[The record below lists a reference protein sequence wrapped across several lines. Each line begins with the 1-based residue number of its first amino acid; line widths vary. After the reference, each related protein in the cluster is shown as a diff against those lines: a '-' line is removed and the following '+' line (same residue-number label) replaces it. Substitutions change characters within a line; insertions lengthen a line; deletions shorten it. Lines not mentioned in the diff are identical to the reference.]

1 MKRNSNTMIRKIR
14 TGAICAI
21 LIGGPAIGRAE
32 PLAADDPTG
41 IIKKPIPD
49 KTVVF
54 TFDDS
59 CLSNATIAAPILK
72 KHGYGGTFY
81 ISDAYGFRDRKDW
94 YMTWRQVKGLDDDGF
109 EIGNHTR
116 GHGLLSHTDQPGLQ
130 AYIWT
135 LEDLAISNRITKPT
149 TLAWPFYVVNTKF
162 YPLLGSWGYTF
173 GRGGHGRVYRPAVD
187 HPLDAPSFA
196 VGGVGMTIEGFIKAV
211 QQAVAGRVVVLTFH
225 GTPDMEHAGVGTD
238 PDLFEDMVEYC
249 KANKYN
255 VIAMRDLAEYIDTA
269 KAAKLPPTQDKLEN
283 PGPELRVK
291 DDKPF
296 VRRQRPSRG
305 YAFPTEL
312 TGPWKI
318 KDLFRLNLP
327 GSVSGA
333 INGSKITLH
342 VPASADV
349 KALAPVFELGRA
361 AKAVPPSGT
370 VRDFTTPQTY
380 AVTAQ
385 DGSTYDYTVQAVP
398 TKVPMQF
405 TWTSS
410 NPGGFDDAAQW
421 KDNLGA
427 IAAPAASGSTD
438 TILDFYIPGKYAV
451 TRENEGDFVLN
462 QLNFGTAFLTLA
474 SKGPLVFTKS
484 KAYGTMPYINS
495 QNRAIVTV
503 NAPIRL
509 DADLTFDGIKTDD
522 TRVILQGAI
531 SGTGALIKN
540 GTHMVIIGN
549 PTNSFGGGT
558 IINDGTVSFSS
569 QGLGAGPIK
578 VDKLGAVG
586 IGGTPVMNS
595 LTANG
600 GSVFT
605 GGRGIWSGPVKLLGN
620 TIVNSIE
627 FLEFDNKKE
636 GISGPGGFTMT
647 GQRVDHG
654 VKCGS
659 VKLSGRNTYTGV
671 TKIEMGLMEVMSSL
685 YNNEPARWTPAN
697 IIVNGAA
704 GELRLH
710 VGGVGEFT
718 AEQAGIM
725 LRNIATGVNH
735 NGLMAGATFGVDTT
749 KATTVQE
756 LSGMIA
762 DSKGPGGGSVSL
774 KKCGPGTLKL
784 SGANTHSGQTIITGG
799 TLSIDSFN
807 SVVKGK
813 ASSSLGAP
821 KTDANAEIMISGGS
835 TLVYTG
841 KGETTDRNLNLPG
854 AGDSITL
861 DQSGTGLLKLTS
873 SFVMSGYGENK
884 TVVLAG
890 SSAGNG
896 ELAFNIDNVY
906 DRKEKAF
913 TSITK
918 SGTGTWAL
926 SGTNTYTGPT
936 TVKQG
941 TLLLTKVQSLGDKTE
956 VSVDDGAMLALN
968 FKGEMHISKLM
979 LDGKPQPAGTY
990 SAATAPKFIKGEGS
1004 LKIDGK

>member
-1 MKRNSNTMIRKIR
+1 
-14 TGAICAI
+14 
-21 LIGGPAIGRAE
+21 
-32 PLAADDPTG
+32 
-41 IIKKPIPD
+41 
-49 KTVVF
+49 
-54 TFDDS
+54 
-59 CLSNATIAAPILK
+59 
-72 KHGYGGTFY
+72 
-81 ISDAYGFRDRKDW
+81 
-94 YMTWRQVKGLDDDGF
+94 
-109 EIGNHTR
+109 
-116 GHGLLSHTDQPGLQ
+116 
-130 AYIWT
+130 
-135 LEDLAISNRITKPT
+135 
-149 TLAWPFYVVNTKF
+149 
-162 YPLLGSWGYTF
+162 
-173 GRGGHGRVYRPAVD
+173 
-187 HPLDAPSFA
+187 
-196 VGGVGMTIEGFIKAV
+196 
-211 QQAVAGRVVVLTFH
+211 
-225 GTPDMEHAGVGTD
+225 
-238 PDLFEDMVEYC
+238 
-249 KANKYN
+249 
-255 VIAMRDLAEYIDTA
+255 
-269 KAAKLPPTQDKLEN
+269 
-283 PGPELRVK
+283 
-291 DDKPF
+291 
-296 VRRQRPSRG
+296 
-305 YAFPTEL
+305 
-312 TGPWKI
+312 
-318 KDLFRLNLP
+318 
-327 GSVSGA
+327 
-333 INGSKITLH
+333 
-342 VPASADV
+342 
-349 KALAPVFELGRA
+349 
-361 AKAVPPSGT
+361 
-370 VRDFTTPQTY
+370 
-380 AVTAQ
+380 
-385 DGSTYDYTVQAVP
+385 
-398 TKVPMQF
+398 
-405 TWTSS
+405 
-410 NPGGFDDAAQW
+410 
-421 KDNLGA
+421 
-427 IAAPAASGSTD
+427 
-438 TILDFYIPGKYAV
+438 
-451 TRENEGDFVLN
+451 
-462 QLNFGTAFLTLA
+462 
-474 SKGPLVFTKS
+474 
-484 KAYGTMPYINS
+484 
-495 QNRAIVTV
+495 
-503 NAPIRL
+503 
-509 DADLTFDGIKTDD
+509 
-522 TRVILQGAI
+522 
-531 SGTGALIKN
+531 
-540 GTHMVIIGN
+540 
-549 PTNSFGGGT
+549 
-558 IINDGTVSFSS
+558 
-569 QGLGAGPIK
+569 
-578 VDKLGAVG
+578 
-586 IGGTPVMNS
+586 
-595 LTANG
+595 
-600 GSVFT
+600 
-605 GGRGIWSGPVKLLGN
+605 
-620 TIVNSIE
+620 
-627 FLEFDNKKE
+627 
-636 GISGPGGFTMT
+636 MT

-890 SSAGNG
+890 SSAGTG

-906 DRKEKAF
+906 DRKDKAF

-926 SGTNTYTGPT
+926 SGTNSYTGPT

-941 TLLLTKVQSLGDKTE
+941 TLLLTNAQSLGDKTE
-956 VSVDDGAMLALN
+956 VSVDNGAMLALN
-968 FKGEMHISKLM
+968 FKGDMHISKLI

-990 SAATAPKFIKGEGS
+990 SAATVPKFIKGEGS